1 MLHGKQIVCLSSIN
15 WEFNWQGHQEVM
27 ARFAASGNTVLFIE
41 NTGIR
46 MPRLRDFP
54 RLRQRLRDWRKG
66 TQGIRKVQENLYV
79 CSPVV
84 LPFPYSRVAQWLNR
98 WLFMGMIR
106 QWVRI
111 LGFKR
116 PVLWTFLP
124 TRFTLSVIET
134 LDPELVVY
142 YCIADFEQVGP
153 ARKIQRAEQ
162 QLLRRA
168 DVVFA
173 QGEAIAQ
180 RCRAHHP
187 RPVQIFPFGV
197 NLERFASSGAP
208 PPADIQRIS
217 SPRVGYVGALQ
228 RHVDVPL
235 LQALARRNP
244 TWNIVIVGPQ
254 VEEFVYQLHGP
265 NIHQLGAKPHQE
277 IPAYISAFDVC
288 MIPYALN
295 SYTRTVYPTKL
306 TEYLVLG
313 KPVVSTPL
321 PEILAFNDRHGAL
334 VSIGRSCEEFEEG
347 IRQSLGQASTGAAQQ
362 RVAAARQYSWSA
374 RLDAMSR
381 IMGDRLAESEQLRTT
396 EWSSL
401 LSRSFHQT
409 RQRLLRLAMG
419 VVVSY
424 GLLFHTPLL
433 WWAAAPLKLAAAP
446 QPADAIVVF
455 AGGVGE
461 SGWPGQGYEERVQHA
476 VDLYQQGYAP
486 HIIFSSGYTFALKE
500 VDIMKALAVSMG
512 VPEDAIL
519 LENQASTTFQNVVLT
534 HAMLKAHGW
543 RTILLV
549 SSPYHMR
556 RAALVWRKQ
565 APDVEVIDAPIPL
578 SRFYGNASRVKW
590 WHIQAILH
598 EYVGLGYY
606 WWKGYL

>member
-27 ARFAASGNTVLFIE
+27 ARFAEAGNTVLFIE

-46 MPRLRDFP
+46 MPRLRDLS
-54 RLRQRLRDWRKG
+54 RLVQRLRDWRKG
-66 TQGIRKVQENLYV
+66 TQGIRKIRDNLYV
-79 CSPVV
+79 CSPLV
-84 LPFPYSRVAQWLNR
+84 LPFPYSRLAQWLNR
-98 WLFMGMIR
+98 WLFMGPIR
-106 QWVRI
+106 NWTRI
-111 LGFKR
+111 LGFER
-116 PVLWTFLP
+116 PILWTFLP
-124 TRFTLSVIET
+124 TRFTLSAIDV
-134 LDPELVVY
+134 LNPELVVY

-153 ARKIQRAEQ
+153 ARKIQQAERR
-162 QLLRRA
+162 LLQRA

-197 NLERFASSGAP
+197 NLERFESSGA
-208 PPADIQRIS
+208 PPADIQRIP
-217 SPRVGYVGALQ
+217 SPRIGYVGALQ
-228 RHVDVPL
+228 RHVDGPL
-235 LQALARRNP
+235 LQELARRNP

-254 VEEFVYQLHGP
+254 VEEFVYQLDGP
-265 NIHQLGAKPHQE
+265 NIHQLGAKPHRE

-347 IRQSLGQASTGAAQQ
+347 IRQSLGPASNGAAQQ

-381 IMGDRLAESEQLRTT
+381 IMADLLAESKQFRTT

-401 LSRSFHQT
+401 LSRSFRQT
-409 RQRLLRLAMG
+409 RRRLLRLVIG

-433 WWAAAPLKLAAAP
+433 WWAAAPLKITQPP
-446 QPADAIVVF
+446 QASEAIVVF

-461 SGWPGQGYEERVQHA
+461 SGRAGQGYEERVQYA
-476 VDLYQQGYAP
+476 VELYNRHYAP
-486 HIIFSSGYTFALKE
+486 RIIFSSGYTFALKE
-500 VDIMKALAVSMG
+500 TEIMKALAVSMG
-512 VPEDAIL
+512 VPETALL
-519 LENQASTTFQNVVLT
+519 LEREAGNTLENVVFT
-534 HAMLKAHGW
+534 HRILQARGW
-543 RTILLV
+543 RTALLV

-556 RAALVWRKQ
+556 RAIGVWRKQ
-565 APDVEVIDAPIPL
+565 APEVKVIATPIPL
-578 SRFYGNASRVKW
+578 SRFYGNESGVTWR
-590 WHIQAILH
+590 HIQAILH
-598 EYVGLGYY
+598 EYLGLLYY